1 MFYFSIR
8 LQIHCF
14 LPPELQSSSDSVVIG
29 SSFTKLSAWLVINL
43 FAISNAELLALGF
56 WLEIMQ

>member
-8 LQIHCF
+8 LQIHCL
-14 LPPELQSSSDSVVIG
+14 LPPELQSSSDSIVIG
-29 SSFTKLSAWLVINL
+29 PSFTKLSAWLVISL